1 MILFDLVKRLIVEKK
16 FYSTIHLSPYSF
28 KKVSKNEFYRNII
41 ILNGFLGLICL
52 LISPFPSHALD
63 KAIVKDIRYWSSPAQ
78 TRVVVDLSKPVDYK
92 ANRLSKPDRLYF
104 DLSGALIPSEI
115 KKNLPVEDGILR
127 SIRAGQFNNETVRV
141 VLDLEKMESYNVF
154 FFDDPA
160 RLIIDI
166 NAKKTDLILTKRVIV
181 IDPGHGGHD
190 PGAVGPTGLQEK
202 DVVLDIAL
210 KLRNILSRDSSLD
223 VHMTRDKDIFIPL
236 EERTAIARKKEAD
249 LFVSIHANASP
260 NRAARGVETYLLN
273 WTNDEEAIR
282 VAARENYI
290 SMKRMKEKMAA
301 YRNDV
306 ERILNDLSRDYK
318 REESLKLAHLVQNSI
333 TSDIGREY
341 KRKINLGVKQALFY
355 VLVGASM
362 PSILAEVSFISNPEE
377 EKLLSKEDYRS
388 TIANSIASGIR
399 TYLSSQSPVQKV
411 AGKGQKSTKVPLH
424 F

>member
-1 MILFDLVKRLIVEKK
+1 MRPWVGI
-16 FYSTIHLSPYSF
+16 
-28 KKVSKNEFYRNII
+28 
-41 ILNGFLGLICL
+41 GLLCL
-52 LISPFPSHALD
+52 LIISPLPSIASD
-63 KAIVKDIRYWSSPAQ
+63 KALVKDIRYWSSPGQ
-78 TRVVVDLSKPVDYK
+78 TRVVIDLSRPVDYK
-92 ANRLSKPDRLYF
+92 INRLSNPDRLYF
-104 DLSGALIPSEI
+104 DLASTEIPVEI

-127 SIRAGQFNNETVRV
+127 SIRAGQFDVNTVRI
-141 VLDLEKMESYNVF
+141 VLDLDRIESYNIF
-154 FFDDPA
+154 PLDDPF
-160 RLIIDI
+160 RLIIDV
-166 NAKKTDLILTKRVIV
+166 NGGRKESVTTKRVVV

-190 PGAVGPTGLQEK
+190 PGAIGPTGLKEK

-210 KLRNILSRDSSLD
+210 KLRDILSRDSSLQ
-223 VHMTRDKDIFIPL
+223 VYLTRDRDIFIPL
-236 EERTAIARKKEAD
+236 EERTAIARKREAD

-333 TSDIGREY
+333 ISEIGKE
-341 KRKINLGVKQALFY
+341 KRKIINLGVKQALFY

-377 EKLLSKEDYRS
+377 ERLLSREDYRA

-399 TYLSSQSPVQKV
+399 RYFSSQSPVQRV
-411 AGKGQKSTKVPLH
+411 AGKESKKIKNPLS

>member
-1 MILFDLVKRLIVEKK
+1 MRYE
-16 FYSTIHLSPYSF
+16 
-28 KKVSKNEFYRNII
+28 
-41 ILNGFLGLICL
+41 LGLKAWIGFFCL
-52 LISPFPSHALD
+52 LIILPYPSHALD
-63 KAIVKDIRYWSSPAQ
+63 KATVKDIRYWSSPAQ
-78 TRVVVDLSKPVDYK
+78 TRVVVDLSRPVDYK
-92 ANRLSKPDRLYF
+92 ANRPSNPDRLYF

-127 SIRAGQFNNETVRV
+127 SIRAGQFNNDTVRV
-141 VLDLEKMESYNVF
+141 VLDLDRIESYNVF

-166 NAKKTDLILTKRVIV
+166 NAKRLDVIITKRIIV

-190 PGAVGPTGLQEK
+190 PGAIGPTGLKEK

-210 KLRNILSRDSSLD
+210 KLRNILSSDPALE
-223 VHMTRDKDIFIPL
+223 VHMTRDRDIFIPL

-249 LFVSIHANASP
+249 LFLSIHANASP

-318 REESLKLAHLVQNSI
+318 RDESLKLAHLVQNSI
-333 TSDIGREY
+333 TSDIGKEH

-377 EKLLSKEDYRS
+377 ERLLSREDYRFI
-388 TIANSIASGIR
+388 IANSIARGIR
-399 TYLSSQSPVQKV
+399 TYLNSQPPVQRV
-411 AGKGQKSTKVPLH
+411 AGKGSKRTNPLN